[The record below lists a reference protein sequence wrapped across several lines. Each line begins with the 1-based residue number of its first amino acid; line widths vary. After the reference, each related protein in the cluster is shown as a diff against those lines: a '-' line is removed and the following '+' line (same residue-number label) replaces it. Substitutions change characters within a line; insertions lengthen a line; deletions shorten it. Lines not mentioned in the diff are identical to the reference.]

1 MTSVQKKSK
10 YSGAPYNCGRAATLE
25 GRGRVSGMPTP
36 HLAAEVGI
44 DPGPARSRSV
54 VGSVLAFAWV
64 GATVLW
70 AISMAGDTADVRALA
85 CILSSLGLLI
95 GIPLNLVAHELGHLL
110 MAWAMCL
117 RVLGMRI
124 GGIRLGLARRAGAIS
139 RSHVLVDIAR
149 VRHGAPARMIL
160 MLVSGPAANL
170 LVTAAAATVITNEY
184 TSPTLRQMT
193 VGVASAGLF
202 MAITNLLPVRTR
214 GGQESDGL
222 KVARWLVRPKQAQ
235 AQIDLRMDL
244 ALLRSGVTS
253 QPGQSGSSHFRDRR
267 QNLRSAVTDPRPEI
281 AVAGMREL
289 LRTRPRH
296 DDGWQDL
303 ETVAAFTTR
312 TDIATT
318 TRARVAGNYA
328 LALGTSYFRSLPD
341 GRVTDPD
348 APDIARIAD
357 LAQLAAAADPESLA
371 ARTSLGLVRI
381 LQDRPRE
388 ARTALIDVPSSEQPA
403 LRARAY
409 AVRGIAETQL
419 GDLDQ
424 ALRLAAAARRTSPD
438 EPLSRLVEH
447 LVAQQRPLATDT
459 P

>member
-1 MTSVQKKSK
+1 M
-10 YSGAPYNCGRAATLE
+10 LE
-25 GRGRVSGMPTP
+25 RGGRVPGTP
-36 HLAAEVGI
+36 RRHLAAEVGI
-44 DPGPARSRSV
+44 DTGPEGSRSL
-54 VGSVLAFAWV
+54 VGAVLAFAWV
-64 GATVLW
+64 GVTVVW
-70 AISMAGDTADVRALA
+70 AISTAEETTDVRLLA
-85 CILSSLGLLI
+85 CILSSVGLLA

-110 MAWAMCL
+110 MARAMCL

-124 GGIRLGLARRAGAIS
+124 GGIRLGLARRAGALS
-139 RSHVLVDIAR
+139 NSHVLVDIVQVRRCAR
-149 VRHGAPARMIL
+149 ARMIL
-160 MLVSGPAANL
+160 MLVSGPVANL
-170 LVTAAAATVITNEY
+170 LVTAAAAAVIANEH
-184 TSPTLRQMT
+184 TSPVLRQVT

-202 MAITNLLPVRTR
+202 MGITNLLPVRTR
-214 GGQESDGL
+214 AGQESDGL

-244 ALLRSGVTS
+244 ARLRSGVIS
-253 QPGQSGSSHFRDRR
+253 QPGQSGSSHLRDRR
-267 QNLRSAVTDPRPEI
+267 QHLRSAVTDPRPEI

-289 LRTRPRH
+289 LRARPR
-296 DDGWQDL
+296 DDNGWQDL

-312 TDIATT
+312 TDIAAV

-328 LALGTSYFRSLPD
+328 LALGTSYLRALPD
-341 GRVTDPD
+341 GQVTDPE

-357 LAQLAAAADPESLA
+357 LAQLAVAADPESLA

-381 LQDRPRE
+381 LQDRPGE
-388 ARTALIDVPSSEQPA
+388 ARTALIDVPPDEQPA

-409 AVRGIAETQL
+409 AVRGIAEARL

-424 ALRLAAAARRTSPD
+424 ARRLAAATRRTSPD

-447 LVAQQRPLATDT
+447 LVAQHRPRATDT

>member
-1 MTSVQKKSK
+1 M
-10 YSGAPYNCGRAATLE
+10 LE
-25 GRGRVSGMPTP
+25 RGGRVRGTPRP

-44 DPGPARSRSV
+44 DPGPARPRSV
-54 VGSVLAFAWV
+54 VASVLALAWV
-64 GATVLW
+64 GATVVW
-70 AISMAGDTADVRALA
+70 ATSIAGDTGDVRVLA
-85 CILSSLGLLI
+85 CILSSLGLLV

-110 MAWAMCL
+110 MAWAMWL

-124 GGIRLGLARRAGAIS
+124 GGIRLGLARRAGALS
-139 RSHVLVDIAR
+139 NSHVLVDIAL
-149 VRHGAPARMIL
+149 VRRGARARMIL
-160 MLVSGPAANL
+160 MLVSGPMANL
-170 LVTAAAATVITNEY
+170 LVTAAAATVIANEN
-184 TSPTLRQMT
+184 TSPALRQMT

-202 MAITNLLPVRTR
+202 MGITNLLPIRTR

-244 ALLRSGVTS
+244 VLLRAGVIS
-253 QPGQSGSSHFRDRR
+253 QPRQSGSSHPRDRR
-267 QNLRSAVTDPRPEI
+267 QHLRSTISDPRPEM

-289 LRTRPRH
+289 LRTRPRN

-312 TDIATT
+312 TDIAAA

-328 LALGTSYFRSLPD
+328 LALGTSYLRSLPD
-341 GRVTDPD
+341 DQVADPD
-348 APDIARIAD
+348 AADIARIVD
-357 LAQLAAAADPESLA
+357 LAQLAATADPESLA
-371 ARTSLGLVRI
+371 VRTSLGLVRI

-388 ARTALIDVPSSEQPA
+388 ARTALIDIPSSEQPA

-409 AVRGIAETQL
+409 AVRGIAETKL

-447 LVAQQRPLATDT
+447 LVAQQRPLATDN